1 MPCGSKVQ
9 SPFSA
14 ATDASKPCE
23 QQPTLRRCKE
33 AKDVDSTDSANAGEW
48 MRHKLT
54 AIAVLAISTSFLEGA
69 PSLAAVRTGR
79 GNAPGVPGTK
89 PRARKKS

>member
-1 MPCGSKVQ
+1 
-9 SPFSA
+9 
-14 ATDASKPCE
+14 
-23 QQPTLRRCKE
+23 
-33 AKDVDSTDSANAGEW
+33 